1 MRKTAICLL
10 VAGVALTW
18 IQPVSAD
25 VALIGDFGVGASV
38 ESFEG
43 LSPGPNIT
51 SAGFG
56 YLQPGVLSS
65 FTFTSGATMTSP
77 IPNPGVFFGALIGD
91 WSLGQ
96 ADFGLLDNGIIL
108 SAADVPFGNAFIA
121 LDNFAEGGPI
131 EFTFAE
137 DMLRVGASVTGTP
150 GTIEMKAYD
159 ASATLLETRTIS
171 SVPVGSWGTNFLGIE
186 NAAGIRSV
194 TFGGDFEVLDGLK
207 FEVIPAPATVLLGA
221 IGLGMVGAC
230 TRKWRMTHVT
240 EG

>member
-1 MRKTAICLL
+1 
-10 VAGVALTW
+10 
-18 IQPVSAD
+18 
-25 VALIGDFGVGASV
+25 VALIGDFGSGASF

-51 SAGFG
+51 WAGFG
-56 YLQPGVLSS
+56 TLQPGVVSP
-65 FTFTSGATMTSP
+65 FTFASGATMTGP
-77 IPNPGVFFGALIGD
+77 IPNPGVIFGVLIGD
-91 WSLGQ
+91 WSLGDP
-96 ADFGLLDNGIIL
+96 DFGLLGNGEIL
-108 SAADVPFGNAFIA
+108 SAADVPFGNAYMGH
-121 LDNFAEGGPI
+121 DNYTQSNPI

-207 FEVIPAPATVLLGA
+207 FEVIPAPGTVLLGA

-230 TRKWRMTHVT
+230 TRKFRMAHVT